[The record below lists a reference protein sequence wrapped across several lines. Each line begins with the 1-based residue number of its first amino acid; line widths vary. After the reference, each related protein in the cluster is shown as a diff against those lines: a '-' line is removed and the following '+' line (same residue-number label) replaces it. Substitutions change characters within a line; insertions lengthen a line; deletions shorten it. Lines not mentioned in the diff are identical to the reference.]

1 MHRAN
6 SRRPTS
12 PDSTPRIKCTMMVDA
27 TRVGVL
33 GPNCARHI
41 LLLATLHLL
50 DKAWRKKRV
59 SWCDLYLG
67 LSLPHLSCHDM
78 RCYEWDE
85 MRTRHASKGKKKDKK
100 KRGEPR
106 TSLCRGGAH
115 CTPWLDSSDPKK
127 KMATNPAF
135 EAKSRWLAAAKSERL
150 WSIDKYISVSV
161 SETDRSIDLI
171 PSMIPCVFFQPCG
184 CFRSCICPHWKAT
197 DIWITEYILI
207 DAPEGG
213 EVHAGHTGHHP
224 PQQGN
229 ETASYVSMVVFFIFT
244 HCLWLT
250 CAVLLL
256 EPFYLPTY
264 TTQAATS

>member
-1 MHRAN
+1 MYPSTHLNKTWYILGWRKYLFWDEWGRFFFLQVLRHSYAIRHRAN

-59 SWCDLYLG
+59 SGCDLYLG

-106 TSLCRGGAH
+106 TSVSWWSTLHTMTRLLW
-115 CTPWLDSSDPKK
+115 PQKK
-127 KMATNPAF
+127 NGN
-135 EAKSRWLAAAKSERL
+135 KSCVWGQKSLAR
-150 WSIDKYISVSV
+150 
-161 SETDRSIDLI
+161 
-171 PSMIPCVFFQPCG
+171 CC
-184 CFRSCICPHWKAT
+184 
-197 DIWITEYILI
+197 
-207 DAPEGG
+207 
-213 EVHAGHTGHHP
+213 
-224 PQQGN
+224 
-229 ETASYVSMVVFFIFT
+229 
-244 HCLWLT
+244 
-250 CAVLLL
+250 
-256 EPFYLPTY
+256 
-264 TTQAATS
+264 

>member
-150 WSIDKYISVSV
+150 C
-161 SETDRSIDLI
+161 DRSINIYPWVCLRRIDRSISSLPWFHASFSNLVDAFDHAYAPTEKLQI
-171 PSMIPCVFFQPCG
+171 SELLNIYWSMRRRAERCMPATPVTIHHH
-184 CFRSCICPHWKAT
+184 REMKPHHMYPWWSSLSLHIAF
-197 DIWITEYILI
+197 
-207 DAPEGG
+207 G
-213 EVHAGHTGHHP
+213 
-224 PQQGN
+224 
-229 ETASYVSMVVFFIFT
+229 
-244 HCLWLT
+244 
-250 CAVLLL
+250 
-256 EPFYLPTY
+256 
-264 TTQAATS
+264 